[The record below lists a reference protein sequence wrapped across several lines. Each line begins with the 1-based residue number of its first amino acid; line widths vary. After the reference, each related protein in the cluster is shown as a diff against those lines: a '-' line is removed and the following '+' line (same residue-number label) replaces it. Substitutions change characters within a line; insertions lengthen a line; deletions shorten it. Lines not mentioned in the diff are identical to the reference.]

1 MTCTAEI
8 LLLSPLGSSF
18 SAAEFG
24 RAVTRRP
31 GLWGGGGR
39 GDVDLTL
46 LDLLPGISGHP
57 VDLLLRLQVEHDVS
71 QLLLQL
77 GDLALFIGCGLVAP
91 PLFLLQLR
99 LKLRLIGPQ
108 ASIHLLLLPQLLAEL
123 HDFVV

>member
-1 MTCTAEI
+1 MTCTATI
-8 LLLSPLGSSF
+8 LLFSPLGASF
-18 SAAEFG
+18 SAPEFA
-24 RAVTRRP
+24 RAVSRGP

-46 LDLLPGISGHP
+46 LDLLPGIRGHP
-57 VDLLLRLQVEHDVS
+57 VDMLLRLQVEHDVS

-77 GDLALFIGCGLVAP
+77 GDLTVFIGCALVAP

-99 LKLRLIGPQ
+99 LKLRLIVSQ
-108 ASIHLLLLPQLLAEL
+108 ASVHLLLLPQLLTDL